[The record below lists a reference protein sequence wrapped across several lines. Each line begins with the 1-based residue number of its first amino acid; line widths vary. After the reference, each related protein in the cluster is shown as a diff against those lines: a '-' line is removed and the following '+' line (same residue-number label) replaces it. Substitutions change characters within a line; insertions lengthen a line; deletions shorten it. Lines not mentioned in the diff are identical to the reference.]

1 MTADGIVSEFETTD
15 HYLPFKCVQCG
26 LEGFVEPTRRKR
38 IYCGTKCNDR
48 AFADKRKA
56 ETAQRRQAKI
66 DQLKART
73 EKTCTK
79 CGVTKP
85 VSEFTKSKEKLDGYR
100 SECNECKMVVCSAWA
115 SNNRERLRELATKRR
130 QNPESR
136 AKILAG
142 KKRAIDKARELIPHN
157 ERAVLLFDSHVRQY
171 NRMLVLDALHAA
183 HVDRYFEFKKN
194 ERVLHDAHV
203 KALRSNPSANF
214 RFRYRTEPTFVLYHR
229 IKTWMHQHIK
239 EKRDS
244 RKWAHILGYT
254 PEQLRIHLEKQ
265 FTKGMSWEN
274 KGAWEIDHLLP
285 VASFEINGFDDP
297 NFHACYGLHN
307 LRPIWKKENRDKR
320 DKILFLL

>member
-1 MTADGIVSEFETTD
+1 MTAGGIVSEFETES

-26 LEGFVEPTRRKR
+26 FEGFVERPRGKR
-38 IYCGTKCNDR
+38 IYCGTKCNDM
-48 AFADKRKA
+48 AFADRRKA

-142 KKRAIDKARELIPHN
+142 KKRARDKARELIPH
-157 ERAVLLFDSHVRQY
+157 
-171 NRMLVLDALHAA
+171 M
-183 HVDRYFEFKKN
+183 
-194 ERVLHDAHV
+194 
-203 KALRSNPSANF
+203 
-214 RFRYRTEPTFVLYHR
+214 
-229 IKTWMHQHIK
+229 
-239 EKRDS
+239 
-244 RKWAHILGYT
+244 
-254 PEQLRIHLEKQ
+254 
-265 FTKGMSWEN
+265 
-274 KGAWEIDHLLP
+274 
-285 VASFEINGFDDP
+285 
-297 NFHACYGLHN
+297 
-307 LRPIWKKENRDKR
+307 
-320 DKILFLL
+320 